1 MKKWF
6 LIWYAL
12 TVCLGVAWHFFYDWC
27 PHPLMAF
34 FAPID
39 ESVWEHLKLLYWP
52 VLPAALI
59 LGKQFDRKAVT
70 GAFLSQMLWMPVFLL
85 AVYYIATAG
94 LGITAGW
101 FNIGLYIA
109 SIGIGFIRAYRLTLS
124 RRFVPRLGELLMVTA
139 IYGCVLVL
147 FTVASPPLPI
157 FQTSFS

>member
-1 MKKWF
+1 
-6 LIWYAL
+6 
-12 TVCLGVAWHFFYDWC
+12 
-27 PHPLMAF
+27 MAT
-34 FAPID
+34 
-39 ESVWEHLKLLYWP
+39 K
-52 VLPAALI
+52 AALS
-59 LGKQFDRKAVT
+59 KHRT